1 MDTDISLLNRQNQSW
16 VRRGWS
22 QAWAETNG
30 QTGSAGTGA
39 RLTLNVELSLPAVT
53 LNKDGG
59 AQEGCATQ
67 RPDEGTQHE

>member
-1 MDTDISLLNRQNQSW
+1 MQQ
-16 VRRGWS
+16 
-22 QAWAETNG
+22 
-30 QTGSAGTGA
+30 
-39 RLTLNVELSLPAVT
+39 TLNVELSLPAVT